1 MHIKMDTKKEIVG
14 DVLYLKKWKSNKYN
28 VYFNFQMKK
37 NLGSKNMAIC
47 FRRKEV
53 DSRAKIDPPKEK
65 CHLMTHV
72 SFVKNMVSG
81 RVSVNSNKHSKK
93 WKH

>member
-1 MHIKMDTKKEIVG
+1 
-14 DVLYLKKWKSNKYN
+14 
-28 VYFNFQMKK
+28 
-37 NLGSKNMAIC
+37 
-47 FRRKEV
+47 
-53 DSRAKIDPPKEK
+53 
-65 CHLMTHV
+65 LMTHV